1 MGMMMYMIIVDHQ
14 IDMSHHHNAT
24 AEDREKYH
32 SAMFLEKQ
40 LLPGLSIM
48 NLISFLF
55 CIPVQVSYLPV
66 CGLLMHFLCLSSLLT
81 ENMPRHTLWKISLY
95 LVTILVLSVL
105 NSLSVGGISTV
116 KPIKLSSTGRPIW
129 MCWLFWQQQSP
140 SHIHWW
146 FSWLPWWSE
155 RKWTPSPFL
164 ILHPCCLSS
173 SRWAGGWSR

>member
-14 IDMSHHHNAT
+14 LDMSHHHNAT

-32 SAMFLEKQ
+32 STMFLEKQ

-55 CIPVQVSYLPV
+55 CVPVQVSQLRS
-66 CGLLMHFLCLSSLLT
+66 LSSLRD
-81 ENMPRHTLWKISLY
+81 ENMQIYLY
-95 LVTILVLSVL
+95 LVTIPVLSVW

-116 KPIKLSSTGRPIW
+116 KPIKLSSTGWPTW
-129 MCWLFWQQQSP
+129 MCWLFWPQQSL
-140 SHIHWW
+140 SHTHWW
-146 FSWLPWWSE
+146 FSWLPCWSE